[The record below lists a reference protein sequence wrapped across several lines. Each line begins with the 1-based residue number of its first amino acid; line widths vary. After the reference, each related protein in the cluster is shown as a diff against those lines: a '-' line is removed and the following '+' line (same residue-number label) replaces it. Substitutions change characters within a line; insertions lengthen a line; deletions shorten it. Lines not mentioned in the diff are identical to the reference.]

1 MEQGKILVAEDDR
14 EIRMLLKKYLEKE
27 GYKVDTACDG
37 VEALAS
43 FERYPYHLVL
53 LDVMMPKMDGIEV
66 CRRLRNQSNIPIL
79 MLTAKDG
86 EVDMIL
92 GLGMGADDYITKPFR
107 INEVLARVKAQLRRY
122 FLLGTKQDEN
132 QLKVFGNLTIDMA
145 SYSVQRGQESIVLTA
160 KEFQLLKF
168 FSDHPNQVFTKAQIF
183 RQVWGDEYIE
193 DDNTVMVH
201 IRRLRKKIEEN
212 PEAPEY
218 IQTVWGIGYKF
229 VGDGNR

>member
-1 MEQGKILVAEDDR
+1 MKNGRILIAEDDR
-14 EIRMLLKKYLEKE
+14 EILILLKKYLERD
-27 GYKVDTACDG
+27 GYQVDAVSDG
-37 VEALAS
+37 AEALGY
-43 FERYPYHLVL
+43 FERNQYHLVL
-53 LDVMMPKMDGIEV
+53 LDVMMPKIDGIEV

-107 INEVLARVKAQLRRY
+107 VNEVLARVKAQLRRY
-122 FLLGTKQDEN
+122 LVFRTKQEES
-132 QLKVFGNLTIDMA
+132 QVKTFGDLTIDSIA
-145 SYSVQRGQESIVLTA
+145 YGVKRRDESISLTA
-160 KEFQLLKF
+160 KEFQMLKF

-183 RQVWGDEYIE
+183 RQVWGDEYLE

-201 IRRLRKKIEEN
+201 IRRLRKKIEKI

-229 VGDGNR
+229 VGDED